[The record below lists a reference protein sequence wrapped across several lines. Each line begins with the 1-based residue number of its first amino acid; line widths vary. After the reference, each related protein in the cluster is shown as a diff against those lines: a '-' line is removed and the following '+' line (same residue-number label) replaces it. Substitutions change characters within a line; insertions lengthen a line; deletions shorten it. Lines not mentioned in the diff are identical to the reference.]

1 MHFGTA
7 TRREALPNDAV
18 GKQGMQAKAVV
29 FLRRSGADGIGHVGW
44 AFDNGDGTFTTGSIE
59 NPHHSLYT
67 NPRAMGFWAVRAR
80 DPSIPMR
87 ERRYNEF
94 KVIDLHQSNLN
105 NALGVV
111 KWVSRQPYELI
122 GHNCMNATYDVLRA
136 FGVDRLPVP
145 SHHWEPNHW
154 FDHVQGQYYRI
165 DADDVQ
171 LESDMRAAA
180 VIGPAQ
186 ADVESLFIADRDTI
200 MPLQPAWRTENT
212 PAWREFHSALAAAP
226 YAPEPNR
233 DRHLPARKRLFNR
246 IRQLLRL
253 A

>member
-1 MHFGTA
+1 
-7 TRREALPNDAV
+7 
-18 GKQGMQAKAVV
+18 MQAKAVV

-59 NPHHSLYT
+59 NPRHSLRT
-67 NPRAMGFWAVRAR
+67 DPRAMDFWAVRAR
-80 DPSIPMR
+80 DPIIPMR

-94 KVIDLHQSNLN
+94 KVIDLSQGDLN
-105 NALGVV
+105 DAIHVV
-111 KWVSRQPYELI
+111 KWVSRQPYDVI

-154 FDHVQGQYYRI
+154 FDRVQGQHYQI
-165 DADDVQ
+165 DADGVQ
-171 LESDMRAAA
+171 LESGTQASSHA
-180 VIGPAQ
+180 PAQ
-186 ADVESLFIADRDTI
+186 ADLERLFTDDTDSI
-200 MPLQPAWRTENT
+200 EPLQPAWRTENT
-212 PAWREFHSALAAAP
+212 TAQREFQSALAAISRVPAP
-226 YAPEPNR
+226 ARADHVP
-233 DRHLPARKRLFNR
+233 LRKRLLNR